1 MTFGQPEFGKTYNTD
16 NLDTKKID
24 KQITEYKSQIDTL
37 TKQLEDIVL
46 RGQVPFA
53 RGIDFSDIFT
63 EK

>member
-1 MTFGQPEFGKTYNTD
+1 
-16 NLDTKKID
+16 LD
-24 KQITEYKSQIDTL
+24 KQIQEYKSQIDTL

-63 EK
+63 GK